1 VRLRIIL
8 SKGIYR
14 VLLGLTAT
22 IILFAE
28 PARADDA
35 VRVVAQRTGT
45 FGWELDVIRA
55 HGLDKAAGLAIQVTE
70 LASPEA
76 GKIALRG
83 GSADVVV
90 SDWTWVSRERT
101 LGARLVFHPYSS
113 AVGAVMVAPTS
124 AIKNLSD
131 LRGRKLAVAGGP
143 LDKSWLFLQGA
154 LMQDGVDLRTQA
166 NIVYGTPALLAEK
179 TLQGE
184 MDATLNY
191 WNICA
196 GLEVRGLRRLAEISD
211 LFPRFGVAGRPAL
224 IGYVFNEQWA
234 VRHRDA
240 LARFLDVTAK
250 AKDILANSDAEWERI
265 APLVG
270 IRDMAA
276 LKVYRDRYRD
286 GIPHRTIAQEEAD
299 ARTLYRVLAKLGGTA
314 LVGEAS
320 ELEPGTFYRPH

>member
-1 VRLRIIL
+1 
-8 SKGIYR
+8 
-14 VLLGLTAT
+14 
-22 IILFAE
+22 
-28 PARADDA
+28 
-35 VRVVAQRTGT
+35 
-45 FGWELDVIRA
+45 
-55 HGLDKAAGLAIQVTE
+55 
-70 LASPEA
+70 
-76 GKIALRG
+76 
-83 GSADVVV
+83 
-90 SDWTWVSRERT
+90 
-101 LGARLVFHPYSS
+101 
-113 AVGAVMVAPTS
+113 
-124 AIKNLSD
+124 
-131 LRGRKLAVAGGP
+131 
-143 LDKSWLFLQGA
+143 
-154 LMQDGVDLRTQA
+154 
-166 NIVYGTPALLAEK
+166 
-179 TLQGE
+179 
-184 MDATLNY
+184 
-191 WNICA
+191 
-196 GLEVRGLRRLAEISD
+196 LEVRGLRRLAEISD